1 MAGPDIFIS
10 YSREDRTAARHF
22 AHCFA
27 EEGFT
32 VWWDAA
38 LHSGETFDE
47 VIEAAL
53 KAAAAVV
60 VLWSPR
66 SVTSR
71 WVRAEATLAD
81 RRNKLAPVIIEPCD
95 RPIIFELTHTTDL
108 SQWDGETTD
117 SVWRSFVHDLHR
129 LLDKGKAGSG
139 GAPSWARPVP
149 APEPTRQPGADRF
162 APRPGAPPPEF
173 ARPGAPDKPRFSPP
187 AHEQVRSRP
196 TPQPVVPAPPPPL
209 PEEEEEEDP
218 TQFYTGTDGFHL
230 FRADEY
236 HCLEVNDG
244 DKLAARYV
252 VSPLGIKIGR
262 TAPADV
268 ILADSRVS
276 RAHCTVELAGKQLK
290 VSDLK
295 STNGTF
301 VDGERIVEPTL
312 LEVGSVLRVGNVSF
326 VHEIRTAAD
335 V

>member
-1 MAGPDIFIS
+1 
-10 YSREDRTAARHF
+10 
-22 AHCFA
+22 
-27 EEGFT
+27 
-32 VWWDAA
+32 
-38 LHSGETFDE
+38 
-47 VIEAAL
+47 
-53 KAAAAVV
+53 
-60 VLWSPR
+60 
-66 SVTSR
+66 
-71 WVRAEATLAD
+71 
-81 RRNKLAPVIIEPCD
+81 
-95 RPIIFELTHTTDL
+95 
-108 SQWDGETTD
+108 
-117 SVWRSFVHDLHR
+117 
-129 LLDKGKAGSG
+129 
-139 GAPSWARPVP
+139 
-149 APEPTRQPGADRF
+149 
-162 APRPGAPPPEF
+162 
-173 ARPGAPDKPRFSPP
+173 
-187 AHEQVRSRP
+187 
-196 TPQPVVPAPPPPL
+196 VPAPPPPL